1 MTRREFLKGIRPKND
16 GIPIIHKGKCT
27 GCGLCAVDCP
37 TGALTILQSG
47 IEDTYQLFFQHDFCN
62 ACGICEK
69 SCPEKCLQLE
79 RVLEQDRIGKTT
91 EIIFEDKISRCI
103 ECGTPLF
110 PQTMINR
117 LKLKILGIGNL
128 PWPFDLC
135 PSCRIKTQFEREMVG
150 KSKG

>member
-16 GIPIIHKGKCT
+16 VIPTINKEKCS

-37 TGALTILQSG
+37 TGALTILQSRK
-47 IEDTYQLFFQHDFCN
+47 EDTYQLLFRYDFCN
-62 ACGICEK
+62 SCGICEK

-79 RVLEQDRIGKTT
+79 RVLEEDRIGKTT
-91 EIIFEDKISRCI
+91 EIIFEDKISQCI

-110 PQTMINR
+110 PQAMVKN
-117 LKLKILGIGNL
+117 LKSKIFITQG
-128 PWPFDLC
+128 PTWQFDLC